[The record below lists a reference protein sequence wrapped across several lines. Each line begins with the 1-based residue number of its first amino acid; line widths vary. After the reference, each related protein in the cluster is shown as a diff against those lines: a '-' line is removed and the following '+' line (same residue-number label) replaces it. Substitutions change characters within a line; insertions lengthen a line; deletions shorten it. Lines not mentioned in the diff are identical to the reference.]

1 MSFYSGYVSIIG
13 KTNAGKS
20 SLINGLV
27 GEKVAIVTPK
37 TQTTRNNI
45 IGIMNGEDY
54 QVVFVDTPGI
64 HKTRSHL
71 DKYMMKNVRSAIDGV
86 DLILY
91 LIDGNKGSD
100 EEELKYISSISE
112 KESNVIVVIT
122 KIDKARF
129 EKTYPLI
136 EKIQSIKGVKDIVC
150 LSNVTR
156 QNYDYLMKVIKENLT
171 EYEEKTL
178 IYDEDLYTDK
188 SIRFLVAE
196 IIREK
201 ALLLL
206 NEEVPHGIAI
216 DIKDFKE
223 TDRLATIYVDI
234 ICERSAHKNII
245 IGKGGNIIKKIGEQ
259 SRQDIERLL
268 DKKVMLNLWV
278 RDKKNWR
285 NNLNFLNDVGYSSE
299 EI

>member
-1 MSFYSGYVSIIG
+1 
-13 KTNAGKS
+13 
-20 SLINGLV
+20 
-27 GEKVAIVTPK
+27 
-37 TQTTRNNI
+37 
-45 IGIMNGEDY
+45 
-54 QVVFVDTPGI
+54 
-64 HKTRSHL
+64 
-71 DKYMMKNVRSAIDGV
+71 MMKNVRSAIDGV

-91 LIDGNKGSD
+91 LIDGDKGSD

>member
-91 LIDGNKGSD
+91 LIDGDKGSD

-156 QNYDYLMKVIKENLT
+156 QNYDYLMNVIKENLT

-223 TDRLATIYVDI
+223 TERLATIYVDI

>member
-91 LIDGNKGSD
+91 LIDGDKGSD

>member
-1 MSFYSGYVSIIG
+1 MSFYSGYISIIG

-20 SLINGLV
+20 SLMNGLV
-27 GEKVAIVTPK
+27 GSKVAIVTPK

-54 QVVFVDTPGI
+54 QFVFVDTPGI
-64 HKTRSHL
+64 HQTKSHL
-71 DKYMMKNVRSAIDGV
+71 DKYMMKSVRSASYGV

-91 LIDGNKGSD
+91 LIDGTKPAQD
-100 EEELKYISSISE
+100 EEINYIKSLCE
-112 KESNVIVVIT
+112 KDCQVIAVIT
-122 KIDKARF
+122 KIDRAKF
-129 EKTYPLI
+129 EKVYPLI
-136 EKIQSIKGVKDIVC
+136 DKIRTVDKIVDIVC
-150 LSNVTR
+150 LSNVTK
-156 QNYDYLMKVIKENLT
+156 QNYDVLIDTIKK
-171 EYEEKTL
+171 YIPCYDEKTL

-188 SIRFLVAE
+188 SVKFLVSE

-216 DIKDFKE
+216 DIREFKE
-223 TDRLATIYVDI
+223 TEKLATIYVDI
-234 ICERSAHKNII
+234 ICERTSHKNII
-245 IGKGGNIIKKIGEQ
+245 IGKGGSIIKKIGEQ
-259 SRQDIERLL
+259 SRIDIEKLL